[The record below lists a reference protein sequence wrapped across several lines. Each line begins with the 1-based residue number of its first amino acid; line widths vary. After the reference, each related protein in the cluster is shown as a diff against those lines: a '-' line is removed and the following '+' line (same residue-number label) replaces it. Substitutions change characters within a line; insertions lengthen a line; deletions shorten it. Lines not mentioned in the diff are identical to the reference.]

1 VVWLPEEERDRLL
14 DNIEALAES
23 RGMNNEGPIVFEGN
37 APADARDN
45 ALLRETLERTPA
57 EAPEMGRT
65 WLGAPNSIKGPTEA
79 VFHRQ
84 SGNNL
89 LVVGQREE
97 AALSILGLAL
107 LALGAQYPAG
117 KARFVFFQGAIEGQG
132 PAFVEGIAKGLR
144 HEVKI
149 VGPHE
154 AGGAMNEISAE
165 LKKRMSGGAYE
176 AEPVF
181 VFVNGLH
188 KFKKLR
194 HEEDFS
200 FSMSEGNGE
209 TEPGAQ
215 FDELIREGSAYGIH
229 LLVSVDA
236 YSNVARFISRKGIAE
251 FEMRVVFQMS
261 ANDSAS
267 LIDSP
272 RASALGLHRA
282 LFFNEREGT
291 LETFRPYALPGAGW
305 MGEAAGARATRSK
318 VGSGRLG

>member
-1 VVWLPEEERDRLL
+1 V
-14 DNIEALAES
+14 
-23 RGMNNEGPIVFEGN
+23 
-37 APADARDN
+37 
-45 ALLRETLERTPA
+45 
-57 EAPEMGRT
+57 
-65 WLGAPNSIKGPTEA
+65 

-97 AALSILGLAL
+97 TALSMLGLAL
-107 LALGAQYPAG
+107 LALGAQYPPG
-117 KARFVFFQGAIEGQG
+117 QARFVFFQGTTDGPG
-132 PAFVEGIAKGLR
+132 PAFVEGMAKVLP
-144 HEVKI
+144 HEVT
-149 VGPHE
+149 VVSPHE
-154 AGGAMNEISAE
+154 AAGAMNEIAAE
-165 LKKRMSGGAYE
+165 LKQRVSTGAYG
-176 AEPVF
+176 AGPLF

-200 FSMSEGNGE
+200 FSMSDGGGE
-209 TEPGAQ
+209 ADPGAQ

-229 LLVSVDA
+229 LLITVDA
-236 YSNVARFISRKGIAE
+236 YSNVTRFISRKGISE

-272 RASALGLHRA
+272 RASGLGLHRA

-291 LETFRPYALPGAGW
+291 LETFRPYALPGKGW
-305 MGEAAGARATRSK
+305 VEEVGLRGEKK
-318 VGSGRLG
+318 VQVQV